1 MNIER
6 EENKMTY
13 RDFAIEYLQGQDEAD
28 MTDET
33 IEALADKMQAEGIPT
48 DDYDDMDEDEIWK
61 IRDRINQMA
70 DEI

>member
-1 MNIER
+1 
-6 EENKMTY
+6 MTY
-13 RDFAIEYLQGQDEAD
+13 RDFAIEYLEWQDDVD

-48 DDYDDMDEDEIWK
+48 EGYDDMDEDEIWK
-61 IRDRINQMA
+61 ILDRINQLA

>member
-1 MNIER
+1 
-6 EENKMTY
+6 MTY

-48 DDYDDMDEDEIWK
+48 EDYDDMDEDEIWE
-61 IRDRINQMA
+61 IRDRINQLA

>member
-1 MNIER
+1 
-6 EENKMTY
+6 MTY

-33 IEALADKMQAEGIPT
+33 IEALADKMQAEGIPIE
-48 DDYDDMDEDEIWK
+48 DYDDMDEDEIWK
-61 IRDRINQMA
+61 IRDRINQLA

>member
-1 MNIER
+1 
-6 EENKMTY
+6 MTY

-48 DDYDDMDEDEIWK
+48 EDYDDMDEDEIWK

>member
-1 MNIER
+1 
-6 EENKMTY
+6 MTY
-13 RDFAIEYLQGQDEAD
+13 RDFAIEYLQGQDDVD

-48 DDYDDMDEDEIWK
+48 ENYDDMDEDEIWK
-61 IRDRINQMA
+61 IRDRINQLA

>member
-1 MNIER
+1 
-6 EENKMTY
+6 MTY
-13 RDFAIEYLQGQDEAD
+13 RDFAIEYLQGQDEVD

-48 DDYDDMDEDEIWK
+48 DGYDDMDEDEVWK
-61 IRDRINQMA
+61 IRDRINQLA

>member
-1 MNIER
+1 
-6 EENKMTY
+6 MTY
-13 RDFAIEYLQGQDEAD
+13 RDFAIEYLQGQDDVD

-48 DDYDDMDEDEIWK
+48 EDYDDMDEDEIWK

>member
-1 MNIER
+1 
-6 EENKMTY
+6 MTY

-48 DDYDDMDEDEIWK
+48 EGYDDMDEDEICK

>member
-1 MNIER
+1 
-6 EENKMTY
+6 MTY

-48 DDYDDMDEDEIWK
+48 EDYDDMDEDEIWK
-61 IRDRINQMA
+61 IRDRINQLA

>member
-1 MNIER
+1 
-6 EENKMTY
+6 MTY
-13 RDFAIEYLQGQDEAD
+13 RDFAIEYLQGQDDVD

-48 DDYDDMDEDEIWK
+48 EDYDDMDEDEIWK
-61 IRDRINQMA
+61 IRDRINQLA

>member
-1 MNIER
+1 
-6 EENKMTY
+6 MTY

-33 IEALADKMQAEGIPT
+33 IEALADKMQTEGIPT
-48 DDYDDMDEDEIWK
+48 EDYDDMDEDEIWK
-61 IRDRINQMA
+61 IRDRINQLA

>member
-1 MNIER
+1 
-6 EENKMTY
+6 MTY

-48 DDYDDMDEDEIWK
+48 EGYDDMDEDEIWK

>member
-1 MNIER
+1 
-6 EENKMTY
+6 MTY

-61 IRDRINQMA
+61 IRDRINQLA

>member
-1 MNIER
+1 
-6 EENKMTY
+6 MTY

-33 IEALADKMQAEGIPT
+33 IEVLADKMQAEGIPT

>member
-1 MNIER
+1 M
-6 EENKMTY
+6 MY

-48 DDYDDMDEDEIWK
+48 EGYDDMDEDEIWK
-61 IRDRINQMA
+61 IRDRINQLA

>member
-1 MNIER
+1 
-6 EENKMTY
+6 MTY
-13 RDFAIEYLQGQDEAD
+13 REFAIEYLQGQDEVD

-48 DDYDDMDEDEIWK
+48 EGYDDMDEDEVWK
-61 IRDRINQMA
+61 IRDRINQLA